1 MNEDR
6 PRTFPERRGLTQG
19 GSEREPHREPYSAA
33 SYCAQYG
40 IPLEDAQDL
49 VRRYKTHGEI
59 RDRIQKEYLTDADFR
74 KQALQHAVRPYDEQ
88 E

>member
-1 MNEDR
+1 MTEER
-6 PRTFPERRGLTQG
+6 PKTFPEQRGITQG
-19 GSEREPHREPYSAA
+19 SEEREPQREPYSAA

-59 RDRIQKEYLTDADFR
+59 RDRIQLEYLSDKEFR
-74 KQALQHAVRPYDEQ
+74 KKALQHVVRPYEGQ